1 MDGTPI
7 LDLKPYLPHADCKP
21 EATGGFSTPLVDHAL
36 KVECPPELL
45 LKLPEQH
52 RQTLLDL
59 LAQDPRP
66 SYQHDPNRVYGF
78 PFAGFEIRFS
88 VQNEVLLVREIIPE
102 PA

>member
-7 LDLKPYLPHADCKP
+7 FDIKPYLPHADCRP
-21 EATGGFSTPLVDHAL
+21 DASGGFAAPLVDHAL

-66 SYQHDPNRVYGF
+66 SYQNDPDRIYGF

-88 VQNEVLLVREIIPE
+88 VRDGVLSVREIIPE